1 MNFKSFQTTVNLKK
15 LFYFN
20 IKIYNQ
26 PLRQTFEESDEENQ
40 EQLKSYLDFQQTECK
55 EVNVGYYEILQK
67 PKQPIFKQNKSD
79 NHSDNFD
86 FDEKYKSEYLR
97 MHDQQIENPHYL
109 QGVIQF
115 KVEDD
120 NNYNREQKNI
130 ILEDDQLFYCQNDN
144 LTNLI
149 KAIEKSYSRIVEECD
164 DNLKQSTLNRD
175 IQKLDTMKQFNKGS
189 YSYFVIEKLKF
200 REYKTDIGQ
209 TEYRYQIKSSE
220 STDVKYKQF
229 IIVASSDQ
237 QFQQHLHLLHK
248 QDKLSAYSIQKTI
261 EQRMDTIIYR
271 SFKDIIRLC
280 FYNKLDDQKEYG
292 DFYQIL
298 TSQEQKKNKSYFKM
312 KDGSKI
318 SLKEIKSV
326 VYKNACIEGI
336 FPFNIYLNTFDDS
349 YIMIKLKLLLGKIL
363 SDNSYKLTHHL
374 STQVGNIF
382 YSYDASN
389 IFSIYKMQQKER
401 SSSKTNEFTKIRV
414 LDFFPLNQQID
425 EISHYIFNRLD
436 QFDSQLMDLFSSF
449 TDYEIINRCVEV
461 LGRVQKI
468 KELIGLDGQSIN
480 TEQKYEFLI
489 DLLKDVEDILNY
501 IKNEEKVQINQV
513 NQFEFKRQI
522 EAIEQMVNQLN
533 QCFQGLENIQDISE
547 EEQKRLFEIAYE
559 NEDALDNFKTNV
571 LQYINTLYKTFLKY
585 ILTNS
590 QVKAFYFLDQFSTIN
605 DSDEEEEIEENKQ
618 EIEEQKDQ
626 SGSSTLSKQ
635 SSQYKYNSNQQGDGS
650 VYTLLLRRLGY
661 YFLSHYFGQFKYFNS
676 WPLIITD
683 VEFKKYQLLQNN
695 CQTSGISFA
704 YQIKELLK
712 EFIEPLFIPEQ
723 NQFFDF
729 YDQYFKDLNE
739 NKYLSYKFKPVEQ
752 ERKIHNQK
760 KTNNQNNNNN
770 TFNSNKNNIFE
781 SKDSVIKYSEKSRV
795 EKNPQEKNERIDS
808 IDLSIQ
814 HQKPSKKQQCQQQQQ
829 QQLVLDKKYKE
840 FYFKSLI
847 KSFQKYSSKI
857 NTILNQSIRPLIL
870 EKPLPY
876 HQFYGEK
883 MVYEYMNAIISKDD
897 LILQVYKIIVKDFP
911 ETPQDKEK
919 IKQVCFSVLG
929 DEIVN
934 KNHAFQVIVSEALK
948 QVYNKPDNNA
958 SQQSDK
964 EFSQDFLSTLFII
977 YDALYFMRNKSYID
991 NRSTASN
998 YAKSGTV
1005 TQNNQF
1011 LEDRRDNNSSFTH
1024 KKPTSQQKIYDTQKK
1039 KYFLSYIR
1047 HQYKD
1052 FFKELAFYYFNSI
1065 RMKHSTFT
1073 SRDSLSYLGFLL
1085 IKDPEKR
1092 YYI

>member
-1 MNFKSFQTTVNLKK
+1 MNSFQTTVNLKK

-20 IKIYNQ
+20 IRIYNQ
-26 PLRQTFEESDEENQ
+26 PLRQSFEESDEESQGQIN
-40 EQLKSYLDFQQTECK
+40 SYLDFQQTECK

-67 PKQPIFKQNKSD
+67 PKQPIFKQNKSE
-79 NHSDNFD
+79 NHNDNFD

-97 MHDQQIENPHYL
+97 RHDQQIENPHYL

-115 KVEDD
+115 IAEDD
-120 NNYNREQKNI
+120 NNYNKECKQI

-144 LTNLI
+144 LQNFIQAI
-149 KAIEKSYSRIVEECD
+149 KKSYSRIVEEGND
-164 DNLKQSTLNRD
+164 ELKNISLTRD
-175 IQKLDTMKQFNKGS
+175 IQKLDRMKQFNKGS

-200 REYKTDIGQ
+200 REYKKDIRQ

-220 STDVKYKQF
+220 NTDVKYKQF
-229 IIVASSDQ
+229 IIVASSDP
-237 QFQQHLHLLHK
+237 QFKQHLHLLHK

-280 FYNKLDDQKEYG
+280 FYNKLQDQKQYG

-298 TSQEQKKNKSYFKM
+298 TSKEQKKNQSYFKM

-318 SLKEIKSV
+318 SLKEIKSI

-336 FPFNIYLNTFDDS
+336 FPFNIYLNTFDEN
-349 YIMIKLKLLLGKIL
+349 YMMYKLKLLVGKIL

-382 YSYDASN
+382 YSYNDSN

-401 SSSKTNEFTKIRV
+401 SSSKNNEFTKIRV

-425 EISHYIFNRLD
+425 EISNYIYNRLD
-436 QFDSQLMDLFSSF
+436 YFDLQLIDFYSSF
-449 TDYEIINRCVEV
+449 TDYEIINTSVEV
-461 LGRVQKI
+461 LSRLQKI
-468 KELIGLDGQSIN
+468 KDFFGSDGQSIH
-480 TEQKYEFLI
+480 TEQKYEYLFNFLS
-489 DLLKDVEDILNY
+489 DLEDILNY
-501 IKNEEKVQINQV
+501 IKDEEKVQINQI
-513 NQFEFKRQI
+513 NQFEFQRQVEQI
-522 EAIEQMVNQLN
+522 EKIVNEIDQCLQGFENMQAIPEQEQRR
-533 QCFQGLENIQDISE
+533 LE
-547 EEQKRLFEIAYE
+547 EIVYE
-559 NEDALDNFKTNV
+559 NEYPYDNFKDNV
-571 LQYINTLYKTFLKY
+571 LEFTNTLYKTFLKY

-590 QVKAFYFLDQFSTIN
+590 QVTAFYYQDQFSKIL
-605 DSDEEEEIEENKQ
+605 DSDEEDEMEENK
-618 EIEEQKDQ
+618 EESEEHKDQ
-626 SGSSTLSKQ
+626 SSGSSNI
-635 SSQYKYNSNQQGDGS
+635 SQQNYYQYNNNQPGDGS

-661 YFLSHYFGQFKYFNS
+661 YFLSHYFGQFKYFHS

-723 NQFFDF
+723 NQFFDY
-729 YDQYFKDLNE
+729 YDQYFKGLNE
-739 NKYLSYKFKPVEQ
+739 NKHLSFKFKPVQQ
-752 ERKIHNQK
+752 ER
-760 KTNNQNNNNN
+760 KTNNQKQTKNENQN
-770 TFNSNKNNIFE
+770 TLNSNMNNILD
-781 SKDSVIKYSEKSRV
+781 SKDSVIKYSEKSKIESNSQQR
-795 EKNPQEKNERIDS
+795 NDRIES
-808 IDLSIQ
+808 IDMSV
-814 HQKPSKKQQCQQQQQ
+814 HNQKSTKKQQQQQ
-829 QQLVLDKKYKE
+829 QQSQQLILDRKYKE

-857 NTILNQSIRPLIL
+857 NTILNQSIKPLIL

-897 LILQVYKIIVKDFP
+897 LILQVYKVMVKDFP
-911 ETPQDKEK
+911 ETEQQEK
-919 IKQVCFSVLG
+919 IKQVCFSVL
-929 DEIVN
+929 DNEIVN
-934 KNHAFQVIVSEALK
+934 KNNAFQVIVSQALNY
-948 QVYNKPDNNA
+948 VYNKPGDNNI
-958 SQQSDK
+958 QQPDK

-977 YDALYFMRNKSYID
+977 YDALYFMRNKSYQD
-991 NRSTASN
+991 NKSTGSNNGKSAST
-998 YAKSGTV
+998 K
-1005 TQNNQF
+1005 QNNQF
-1011 LEDRRDNNSSFTH
+1011 LENRGENNSSFTN
-1024 KKPTSQQKIYDTQKK
+1024 KKPTSEQRIYDTQKK

-1065 RMKHSTFT
+1065 RMKQSTFT
-1073 SRDSLSYLGFLL
+1073 SRDQLSYLGFLL